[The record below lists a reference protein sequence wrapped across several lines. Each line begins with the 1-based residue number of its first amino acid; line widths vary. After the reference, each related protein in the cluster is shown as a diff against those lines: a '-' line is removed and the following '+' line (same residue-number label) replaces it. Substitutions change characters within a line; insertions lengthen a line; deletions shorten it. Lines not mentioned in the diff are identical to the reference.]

1 MSKARKF
8 VKKKVVKSWFS
19 KDKKTIEEKF
29 VLTSAG
35 GGTRAFFGFAAFAQG
50 YKKNGIDD
58 LLKDTEFIATNSGSS
73 WFMNRVLMEE
83 GMGLANEEKVDWV
96 KRVHDEM
103 SGYEERRRR
112 SKS

>member
-1 MSKARKF
+1 MGKFVKKKVRKARKF
-8 VKKKVVKSWFS
+8 VKKKVRKVKSWFS
-19 KDKKTIEEKF
+19 KDKKTIKEKF

-50 YKKNGIDD
+50 YKKNGIND

-83 GMGLANEEKVDWV
+83 GMALAGG
-96 KRVHDEM
+96 KR
-103 SGYEERRRR
+103 GRYG
-112 SKS
+112 SKGT